1 MHPCMTRAQRHAL
14 QNRLVVLNQDQAQQ
28 VLDELSGRMAIAQV
42 KNPIR
47 YCAALIGSMRRGE
60 FSPELGLK
68 VEDERRAQVAL
79 RTELARIEKTV
90 VIATKSEP
98 REIPTQLQEILE
110 RMRTRSSA
118 PSKKG

>member
-1 MHPCMTRAQRHAL
+1 
-14 QNRLVVLNQDQAQQ
+14 
-28 VLDELSGRMAIAQV
+28 MAIAQV